1 MRRLVVLLMA
11 AVVFVLGI
19 GMTVKAASSKE
30 MIEISKEQYRLMEE
44 DYLEEVRDI
53 LLEKGCR
60 NAGITLTYVTDAEN
74 NRSYTVTVHH
84 NRLEDLEAQELK
96 LLEARLQELAEVTLL
111 AEVELAQLF

>member
-1 MRRLVVLLMA
+1 MRKLVVLLTT
-11 AVVFVLGI
+11 AVVLVLGI

-30 MIEISKEQYRLMEE
+30 IIEISKGQYRMMEE
-44 DYLEEVRDI
+44 EYVEEVRDI